1 MKRILV
7 GCIVSIALL
16 FVAASFFNVGYTQ
29 SLPAPTV
36 DRVGFPT
43 GYKDT
48 YKLFYVFD
56 NYQNRQI
63 RKVYGNAIAASV
75 SPGEVFNFPYGSI
88 ILFESYSV
96 QQDSAGEPALDDK
109 GRFVPNTLT
118 TIFVMRKEK
127 GFGVDYKELRNGEW
141 EYVAYRPDGSTSTPP
156 SSTGSCAQ
164 CHLTGGALT
173 TTRNVG
179 AQWDYVFRPDLYFAG
194 GSGAVPKGVLQHY
207 VFVPSTIHAQAGET
221 VTVYNSD
228 QLLHRIVADDG
239 SFDTGVMGP
248 GASFTLKAGA
258 AGTSIAY
265 HCTLH
270 SRVKGKLVVDDPPI
284 VPTVTAL
291 SLSSSTVRVQA
302 SYTASFEGQN
312 LTDKTYFDIR
322 FRVPDSAID
331 REAQNWQQGAS
342 APHAVDSS
350 TTPGT
355 WTITGVRVHY
365 DVNDHNGTFITLSVP
380 LRVILF

>member
-118 TIFVMRKEK
+118 TNFVMRKEK
-127 GFGVDYKELRNGEW
+127 GFGVD
-141 EYVAYRPDGSTSTPP
+141 
-156 SSTGSCAQ
+156 
-164 CHLTGGALT
+164 
-173 TTRNVG
+173 
-179 AQWDYVFRPDLYFAG
+179 
-194 GSGAVPKGVLQHY
+194 
-207 VFVPSTIHAQAGET
+207 
-221 VTVYNSD
+221 
-228 QLLHRIVADDG
+228 
-239 SFDTGVMGP
+239 
-248 GASFTLKAGA
+248 
-258 AGTSIAY
+258 
-265 HCTLH
+265 
-270 SRVKGKLVVDDPPI
+270 
-284 VPTVTAL
+284 
-291 SLSSSTVRVQA
+291 
-302 SYTASFEGQN
+302 
-312 LTDKTYFDIR
+312 
-322 FRVPDSAID
+322 
-331 REAQNWQQGAS
+331 
-342 APHAVDSS
+342 
-350 TTPGT
+350 
-355 WTITGVRVHY
+355 
-365 DVNDHNGTFITLSVP
+365 
-380 LRVILF
+380 